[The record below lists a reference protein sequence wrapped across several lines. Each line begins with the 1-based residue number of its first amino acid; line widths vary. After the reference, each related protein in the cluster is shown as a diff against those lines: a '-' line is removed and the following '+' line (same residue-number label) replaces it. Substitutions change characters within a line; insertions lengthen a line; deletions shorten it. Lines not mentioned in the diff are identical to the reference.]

1 MARRIWWAVWVVV
14 VAAALAAASLVV
26 VAAPR
31 DSWVQYGCDVVA
43 SSLDTRTLT
52 DGQRF
57 DVVIYGG
64 TPSGVAAARAAAAR
78 GRSVLVV
85 SAESTFGGAIANG
98 LGATDVGNPSA
109 DIGYARAYLDSVRDF
124 YGTNELRTEPKV
136 AECLFERWL
145 DSPRITAVRNAAL
158 SNVIISND
166 RITGVALRL
175 ASSGGNP
182 IAATG
187 SEFIDAS
194 YPGDLMAGAGVA
206 NRIGMGD
213 LYSYGEPEARDR
225 TLSTVL
231 TIDSTDSPS
240 SAAIAALPQ
249 VTQTANLD
257 DIASVIERGM
267 PSFTYRLCLTRNPSN
282 VRPFVKGAS
291 VARYAPA
298 WRLFMRH
305 YEGFAQQTEAHVLA
319 NGTVV
324 TQLWRIAK
332 LPNDKVDL
340 NAGPSSFTNFPMPS
354 TYFTDPSTRGS
365 ILTDYR
371 DYLESFLW
379 FVQHDASV
387 PAMERTALSG
397 FGLCADEFTATNNWP
412 PAVYLREGRR
422 LVGVTTLTTF
432 DLTTHRTKS
441 DAIAFGG
448 YAMDSKPSIVA
459 WSNGR
464 LVRDRGAMVP
474 VSRYAVPLTAM
485 IPASGPSNLLVS
497 VGISASPLAYSSVR
511 MEPQYIELGQAAGV
525 AASLAIERGA
535 PLDERIAPAVR
546 QALGIH

>member
-1 MARRIWWAVWVVV
+1 VWAAFI
-14 VAAALAAASLVV
+14 AASFTAASLSF
-26 VAAPR
+26 VALPR
-31 DSWVQYGCDVVA
+31 DSWAQFGCDTVA
-43 SSLDTRTLT
+43 GSLDGRTLT

-57 DVVIYGG
+57 DVVVYGG
-64 TPSGVAAARAAAAR
+64 TPSGVAAAHAAAAR
-78 GRSVLVV
+78 GRSVLIV

-109 DIGYARAYLDSVRDF
+109 DIGYARAYLDAVREY
-124 YGTNELRTEPKV
+124 YGTNDFRTEPKV

-158 SNVIISND
+158 SNVIVSNG
-166 RITGVALRL
+166 RITSVALRL
-175 ASSGGNP
+175 GSSGGNP
-182 IAATG
+182 IIATG

-206 NRIGMGD
+206 NRIGMAD

-225 TLSTVL
+225 TLSTVF
-231 TIDSTDSPS
+231 TIDSTDAPS

-249 VTQTANLD
+249 VNETANLD
-257 DIASVIERGM
+257 DTASVIERGM
-267 PSFTYRLCLTRNPSN
+267 PSFTYRLCLTRNPTN
-282 VRPFVKGAS
+282 VRQFVKGAS

-305 YEGFAQQTEAHVLA
+305 YVGFAQQTEAHVLA

-340 NAGPSSFTNFPMPS
+340 NAGPSSLTNFPIPAS
-354 TYFTDPSTRGS
+354 YFTDPSTRGS
-365 ILTDYR
+365 ILADYR
-371 DYLESFLW
+371 NYLESFLW
-379 FVQHDASV
+379 FVQHDSSV

-422 LVGVTTLTTF
+422 LVGVTTLTTS

-464 LVRDRGAMVP
+464 LVRDRGVMVP
-474 VSRYAVPLTAM
+474 VSRYAIPFSIM
-485 IPASGPSNLLVS
+485 IPTHGPLNLLVS

-535 PLDERIAPAVR
+535 PLDVRVAPAVR